1 MSFTWVAGACILAV
15 ASFVFGLTGF
25 GIGLV
30 SLALLPFFVPPATV
44 VPLVTLYGAAFA
56 LVVTIQLRRDV
67 MFPQLV
73 SLLLG
78 TILGTPMGV
87 WVLETLPPSLL
98 KRLIA

>member
-1 MSFTWVAGACILAV
+1 LAV